1 MTKKILNYSLSAL
14 ILIIF
19 TSCSKDMGAL
29 DPTYFSTNPNP
40 LTLKGGKV
48 EAKVTG
54 KFPVKYFNKQA
65 TVTVTPVLKYAG
77 GEVRGKAMTFQGEKV
92 QGNSTTITYQ
102 TGGNFSLP
110 ISFEYTPAMAVS
122 ELYLDFDVVQKKKE
136 YTIPSIKVADGV
148 IATENLV
155 STDAGEMA
163 PAIMP
168 DAFQQTIQQAQQAD
182 IMFLINQA
190 DLRKTETQK
199 ETIVNLLNTIKDVQ
213 SAENQTINRID
224 ISGYA
229 SPDGSY
235 DFNQKLAER
244 REGITVNFLNSQL
257 KKFNATANI
266 DSKFTAEDWDGFQK
280 LMEQSN
286 IQDKDLILRVLSM
299 YQDPEQRE
307 SEIRKIS
314 TAFQTIAQDILPQ
327 LRRSRMN
334 IIVDV
339 TGKSDDEIM
348 QTASTNPSA
357 LNVEELLYAAS
368 LSDGPNVKETIYK
381 SVTDLFPND
390 VRGWNNF
397 GAAQFALGKTDEAQK
412 SLSKAASIN
421 SNLPDVNY
429 NLGLLS
435 LAQGDNSNAVQYLS
449 KAAGTTGNLNKALGT
464 MYLTQGDYSKALTN
478 YGADVSN
485 NAALVQILNNNYSA
499 AQNTLNSIAQ
509 PTAKTSYLKAIV
521 SARTNDRDGVY
532 NNLRQTLQSDKDMAK
547 KALTDVEFAKYFSDP
562 TFLSIVK

>member
-1 MTKKILNYSLSAL
+1 MTKKFLTYSLLAFL
-14 ILIIF
+14 VLIF

-29 DPTYFSTNPNP
+29 DPTYFSANPNP
-40 LTLKGGKV
+40 LVLRGGKV
-48 EAKVTG
+48 EATVTG

-77 GEVRGKAMTFQGEKV
+77 GEVRGEQMTFQGEKV
-92 QGNSTTITYQ
+92 QGNSKIINYQ
-102 TGGNFSLP
+102 TGETFSMP
-110 ISFEYTPAMAVS
+110 VSFDYAPAMAVS

-136 YTIPSIKVADGV
+136 YAIPSIKVADGV
-148 IATENLV
+148 IATENLL
-155 STDAGEMA
+155 STDAGEIA
-163 PAIMP
+163 PATIP

-182 IMFLINQA
+182 IMFLIGQA
-190 DLRKTETQK
+190 NLRKSETQK
-199 ETIVNLLNTIKDVQ
+199 ETIVNLLNKIKNVQ
-213 SAENQTINRID
+213 NEESQTINRID

-235 DFNQKLAER
+235 NFNQKLAER
-244 REGITVNFLNSQL
+244 REGVAVDFMNNEL
-257 KKFNATANI
+257 KKLKASANI
-266 DSKFTAEDWDGFQK
+266 DSKFTAEDWDGFQR

-307 SEIRKIS
+307 VEIRKIA
-314 TAFQTIAQDILPQ
+314 TAYQTIAQDILPQ

-348 QTASTNPSA
+348 QIASSNPSA

-368 LSDGPNVKETIYK
+368 LFDGPNVKETIYK
-381 SVTDLFPND
+381 SVTELFPND
-390 VRGWNNF
+390 VRGWNNL
-397 GAAQFALGKTDEAQK
+397 GAAQFAIGKVVDGQK
-412 SLSKAASIN
+412 SLTKAASLN
-421 SNLPDVNY
+421 SKSPDLNY
-429 NLGLLS
+429 NLGLIALND
-435 LAQGDNSNAVQYLS
+435 GNFSNAEQYLS

-464 MYLTQGDYSKALTN
+464 MYLKQGNYNKAATY
-478 YGADVSN
+478 YGSDISN
-485 NAALVQILNNNYSA
+485 NAAVLQILNNNYSA
-499 AQNTLNSIAQ
+499 AKNTLNSISQ

-532 NNLRQTLQSDKDMAK
+532 NNLRQTLQTDKDMAK
-547 KALTDVEFAKYFSDP
+547 KALTDIEFAKYFTDP